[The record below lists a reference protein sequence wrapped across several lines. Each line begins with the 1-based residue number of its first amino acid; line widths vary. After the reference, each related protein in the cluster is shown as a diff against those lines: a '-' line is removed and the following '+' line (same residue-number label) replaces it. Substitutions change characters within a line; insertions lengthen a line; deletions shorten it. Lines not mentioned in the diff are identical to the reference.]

1 MWNVKLEIKGGK
13 TVKYALTKGK
23 INKAKKVVIYGP
35 EGVGKTSLAAG
46 FPKPLFVDTED
57 SSNTLDVVRLPKPT
71 SWEMLID
78 ECKCCVQYDCTTL
91 VIDTIDWAEQL
102 CINTVCARHGKTGIE
117 DFGYGNG
124 YVYEKEEF
132 RKFLDVLSEVADAG
146 INIVLVA
153 HAQLRK
159 MELPEEAGA
168 FDRWELKLGKK
179 TSSQISPLVKEWAD
193 MVLFANY
200 ETYVIAT
207 DDKGKKHKAQGSRRV
222 MYTQHHACW
231 DAKNREGLPEKLDLD
246 IKHII
251 HCIPQERV
259 LSENNPGMREVI
271 EKASEIVSGSENRDF
286 ETIITDTDNPFEE
299 PEKVPDG
306 IPKALYDLMCAD
318 GVSAEEIQKAVTD
331 KGYYPKDTPISA
343 YDAQFVNGVLIGAWQ
358 QVKALV
364 MSSRDTLTF

>member
-1 MWNVKLEIKGGK
+1 M
-13 TVKYALTKGK
+13 KYQITKGQLR
-23 INKAKKVVIYGP
+23 KAKKVVIYGP

-46 FPKPLFVDTED
+46 FPKPVFIDTEG
-57 SSNTLDVVRLPKPT
+57 STNTLDVSRLPKPS
-71 SWEMLID
+71 SWEMLLD
-78 ECKCCVQYDCTTL
+78 ECKNSILYPECTTL
-91 VIDTIDWAEQL
+91 IIDTIDWAEQL
-102 CINTVCARHGKTGIE
+102 CINAVCSRHNKSGIE

-132 RKFLDVLSEVADAG
+132 GKLLNTLDEVIDAG
-146 INIVLVA
+146 INVVLVA

-179 TSSQISPLVKEWAD
+179 TGSHISPLVKEWAD

-207 DDKGKKHKAQGSRRV
+207 DDKGKKHKAQGSKRV

-259 LSENNPGMREVI
+259 LSDNNPAMREVI
-271 EKASEIVSGSENRDF
+271 SAMEKICNEEETKPESNF
-286 ETIITDTDNPFEE
+286 ETIIDDDNIPFQDPAAE
-299 PEKVPDG
+299 PPNG
-306 IPKALYDLMCAD
+306 IPKALYDLMLAD
-318 GVSAEEIQKAVTD
+318 GIKEEEIQAAVSE
-331 KGYYPKDTPISA
+331 KGYYPKDMEICK
-343 YDAQFVNGVLIGAWQ
+343 YDTQFINGVLIGAWQ

-364 MSSRDTLTF
+364 MSSRDTLSF